1 LYWVVAGCSRTLRK
15 WAYMDYAVF
24 DSLID
29 SVEEEEGQERRTRA
43 RER

>member
-1 LYWVVAGCSRTLRK
+1 
-15 WAYMDYAVF
+15 MDYAVF

-43 RER
+43 RERSMLTQLMRLLLLA